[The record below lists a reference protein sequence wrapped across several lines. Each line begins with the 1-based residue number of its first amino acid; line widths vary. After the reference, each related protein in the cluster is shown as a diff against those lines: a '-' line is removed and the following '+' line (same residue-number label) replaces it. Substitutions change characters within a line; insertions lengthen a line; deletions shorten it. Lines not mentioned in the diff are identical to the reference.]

1 MAVKMERMEQEV
13 TTGHEAISGVFPM
26 LSFIP
31 LLTGPHLRVAKA
43 LLDCLVCSNCVGTT
57 VAFVL
62 AILEMFLRNP
72 AVGATLVGMHIFLE
86 PLSFDFL
93 FNNLLIF
100 V

>member
-31 LLTGPHLRVAKA
+31 LLTGPHLRVAKV
-43 LLDCLVCSNCVGTT
+43 LLDCLVCNCVGTT

-72 AVGATLVGMHIFLE
+72 AVGATLVGMHIFSG

-93 FNNLLIF
+93 FNNLFSF